1 MALVVAYPLSQR
13 NFSQWYPFG
22 LGAVGRRSAA
32 LPLVS
37 GTPRLSQEVK
47 AVVWG
52 ALAIG
57 VMSLVL
63 FASTDEA
70 VRERLQKSAGLF
82 STDIESIDNATA
94 QRVSIWQVA
103 MLMEEDHWLTGVGPR
118 GFRYVF
124 MDYAPEDNYWKNLR
138 RPLAP
143 NQPHLVGLEVLVE
156 TGVVGIVGFLVFFW
170 VLITYA
176 AKRTCG
182 FRSDA
187 VPWLIAA
194 LVALFPLNTYLAL
207 YASYWSSLSW
217 WLLLVALA
225 MMSGGD
231 GGERDNA
238 D

>member
-1 MALVVAYPLSQR
+1 M
-13 NFSQWYPFG
+13 
-22 LGAVGRRSAA
+22 
-32 LPLVS
+32 
-37 GTPRLSQEVK
+37 
-47 AVVWG
+47 WG

-57 VMSLVL
+57 VVSLVL

-103 MLMEEDHWLTGVGPR
+103 MLMVEDHWLTGVGPR